1 MKYPTK
7 YIITEAE
14 KRYLVDNFYS
24 KTNSQLHVEFM
35 ALRGEFIKLSSML
48 NICRRYGLRRGIQIR
63 WSVEDISFLKDNFRK
78 YGDTELAL
86 MLTERHSTFRMIN
99 GEKVF
104 RKFVKKNVKK
114 KRDLLGLKRTDEEVY
129 NIRIRNAKL
138 WPIWT
143 AENNPWTRGSRDLF
157 PEGHIRL
164 WSLNGYHRKVIKVNG
179 RFMLLAH
186 YNWEREN
193 GPIPKNMLLSCKTT
207 DGVNCDTANWELIDR
222 KEAALKHTGYDVLS
236 DQYIAA
242 KLTYRNTDLRK
253 QILQMPELIELK
265 RNQIKLKRTI
275 NELT

>member
-1 MKYPTK
+1 MRYRIKYN
-7 YIITEAE
+7 ITEAE
-14 KRYLVDNFYS
+14 ARYLVDNFYS
-24 KTNSQLHVEFM
+24 KTNSQLHVEFVAM
-35 ALRGEFIKLSSML
+35 RGEFIKLNSML

-63 WSVEDISFLKDNFRK
+63 WSREDILFLKDNFRK
-78 YGDTELAL
+78 YGDTELAI
-86 MLTERHSTFRMIN
+86 MLTDRQSTYRTIN
-99 GEKVF
+99 GQKLF
-104 RKFVKKNVKK
+104 RKFTKKHVEK
-114 KRDLLGLKRTDEEVY
+114 KRELIGLKRTDEEVY
-129 NIRIRNAKL
+129 NVRVRNAKL
-138 WPIWT
+138 WPVFT
-143 AENNPWTRGSRDLF
+143 AEDNPWTRGSRDLF

-179 RFMLLAH
+179 RFILLAH
-186 YNWEREN
+186 HNWELKN
-193 GPIPKNMLLSCKTT
+193 GPIPKKMLLSCKTT
-207 DGVNCDTANWELIDR
+207 NGVNCDPANWELIDR